1 MRIVAGKYRG
11 RSLVSAK
18 NQSIRP
24 TTNKI
29 KEYIFNILRDQVEG
43 AQVLDLFSGAGS
55 LGLEAL
61 SRGAA
66 EATFVDNTPNS
77 LRILKKNIDNL
88 NISEPTTT
96 LCRDAIRFLKTNKK
110 TFDIVFADPSY
121 KWKSFD
127 QLMPLVF
134 NPPTLAEH
142 GLFVLESEMGHTID
156 WETEEYAVYRQ
167 KKFDRCY
174 ITFLSRRGSE

>member
-11 RSLVSAK
+11 RVLVSSK
-18 NQSIRP
+18 DQSIRP

-29 KEYIFNILRDQVEG
+29 KEYIFNILRDRVED
-43 AQVLDLFSGAGS
+43 ARVLDLFSGAGS

-77 LRILKKNIDNL
+77 LRILKKNISHAK
-88 NISEPTTT
+88 IAEPTTT
-96 LCRDAIRFLKTNKK
+96 LCRDAIRFLKTN
-110 TFDIVFADPSY
+110 THTYDIIFADPSY
-121 KWKSFD
+121 RWKSFD
-127 QLMPLVF
+127 QLMPLIF
-134 NPPTLAEH
+134 KANTLSET
-142 GLFVLESEMGHTID
+142 GLFVLESEQEHAIT
-156 WETEEYAVYRQ
+156 WETEAYTVYRQ